1 MSERATF
8 LFDGPNFYKNLKK
21 SGLNRGHLN
30 LMKLAQNFAG
40 PRVVGDV
47 VFFTSPTDSQ
57 TDAQN
62 YINQQRFFA
71 ALQGSG
77 VILKLGKLV
86 HRSTECQ
93 HCHNKHYYKTEKSV
107 DVQIAME
114 LVLGCVEDKWD
125 VAYLVTCDA
134 DLIPAIQYVR
144 SKGKKVFLL
153 LPEKAHC
160 HSVGNECDATIPI
173 KQIHLNNAQAFS

>member
-86 HRSTECQ
+86 DRSTECP
-93 HCHNKHYYKTEKSV
+93 HCHKLHKYKTEKSI

-114 LVLGCVEDKWD
+114 LVLGCIEDKWD
-125 VAYLVTCDA
+125 TVYLISCDA
-134 DLIPAIQYVR
+134 DLIPAIKYVR
-144 SKGKKVFLL
+144 GKGKKVVLL
-153 LPEKAHC
+153 LPENAPCNNVKH
-160 HSVGNECDATIPI
+160 ECDKTILI
-173 KQIHLNNAQAFS
+173 TQTDLNNAQV